1 MVPAEVDVAI
11 VGFGPTGATLANA
24 CGRLGLRTLVYERS
38 YAPYPLPRACHL
50 DAEIARVFQD
60 LGFEP
65 ELASLVTPSA
75 GMEYV
80 GPGATHLFSFEGFE
94 REQLLGWPED
104 LVFIQPDIDRM
115 LRRGVDRYP
124 TVEVHLGAAAP
135 PVMAIPARFVVA
147 CDGAGS
153 DLRRE
158 LGIPPRDLGF
168 DEQWL
173 VVDVML
179 RRPVPLP
186 RIIQQVCDPARL
198 ATFVPSHGPHRR
210 WELRI
215 NEGEDPGDLARPERV
230 WSLLAPWGVGPDEAE
245 LVRAVPYRFHAVVA
259 ERWRAGR
266 VFLAGDAAHQ
276 MPPFMGQGLCSGV
289 RDAVNLAWKL
299 AAVVRGEAGEALLDT
314 YETERRPHAEAVI
327 ELSIQAGR
335 LLGQLA
341 AALAAGR
348 PLPLPEPSGPDPTR
362 WSRLPG
368 LDLGGRFPIGHLV
381 LQPWRERKASRR
393 AARRRL
399 GGRGPRRGP
408 DPGRCPVGA
417 LPRGD
422 LRIRVRVGPA
432 RPVHRRRSRPR
443 GIHRAAAPADHRAG
457 CYRADHRIGT
467 RLRPLMKLERTRST
481 GPHSS
486 ACPSRGRS
494 SSRNTRTSNRASH
507 WPRHRWG
514 PPPPKVT

>member
-38 YAPYPLPRACHL
+38 HAPYPLPRACHL

-259 ERWRAGR
+259 ERWRAGPSVPR
-266 VFLAGDAAHQ
+266 RRRRPPDAAVHG
-276 MPPFMGQGLCSGV
+276 PGPVLRRPRCREPGL
-289 RDAVNLAWKL
+289 
-299 AAVVRGEAGEALLDT
+299 EAG
-314 YETERRPHAEAVI
+314 RRR
-327 ELSIQAGR
+327 AGR
-335 LLGQLA
+335 
-341 AALAAGR
+341 GR
-348 PLPLPEPSGPDPTR
+348 RSAPR
-362 WSRLPG
+362 
-368 LDLGGRFPIGHLV
+368 HLRDGA
-381 LQPWRERKASRR
+381 PAPCRGCHR
-393 AARRRL
+393 AV
-399 GGRGPRRGP
+399 
-408 DPGRCPVGA
+408 DPGRP
-417 LPRGD
+417 
-422 LRIRVRVGPA
+422 PA
-432 RPVHRRRSRPR
+432 RPARGRLGRRPP
-443 GIHRAAAPADHRAG
+443 AAPAGAVRARSDPVVTSPGPRPRRAVPHRPPGAP
-457 CYRADHRIGT
+457 T
-467 RLRPLMKLERTRST
+467 LE
-481 GPHSS
+481 
-486 ACPSRGRS
+486 
-494 SSRNTRTSNRASH
+494 
-507 WPRHRWG
+507 
-514 PPPPKVT
+514 